1 MNPKFSS
8 TTGVQIAM
16 AMFNTTIYDAKKG
29 TAWVGSGQ
37 VWEDVYGVLEPYNVS
52 VLGGRIPGIG
62 VGGLALG
69 GGMSYNMHNTSVY

>member
-8 TTGVQIAM
+8 TTGIQIAM
-16 AMFNTTIYDAKKG
+16 TKFNTTIYNAKQG

-69 GGMSYNMHNTSVY
+69 GGMLYSMYKTLVH